1 MNAIFPIKKCVN
13 CTHWMKI
20 RGRAD
25 APGRCL
31 SPDAPFDAFRTGAK
45 NLCKLNQGRA
55 FTIAKFLTPAQCFPG
70 LIVITPMGALAQ
82 VTARVGDASV
92 SLKFLFADE
101 QGNEMLCK
109 MLRAYVGPNVE
120 FAGVDFKTVVFDNG

>member
-1 MNAIFPIKKCVN
+1 
-13 CTHWMKI
+13 MKI

-31 SPDAPFDAFRTGAK
+31 NPDAPFDAFRTLAK

-55 FTIAKFLTPAQCFPG
+55 FEIAKYLTPAQCFPG